1 MKVLFVGDICGRPGR
16 QAAQTLIPELRRELD
31 LDFVIA
37 NGENAAGGVGLTPD
51 ILQEF
56 LQQGVDV
63 VTSGNHIWDKR
74 DIFKCIDAEPRLLRP
89 ANYPSGTPGRGWG
102 VFETPF
108 ARIAVVNLAGRVYM
122 PPVDCPFR
130 AADEILRQIGSKA
143 DLIVVE
149 MHAEATSEKKALGYY
164 LDGRVAC
171 VVGTHT
177 HVQTADEQAL
187 PKGTVYLSDLG
198 MTGADDSILGMDKD
212 IVLQK
217 FLTGLPVRFE
227 VASGAASLC
236 GFYVEFDLRRK
247 CVREFRRI
255 QEAL

>member
-122 PPVDCPFR
+122 PPVDCPVSSSRRDLAPDWQQGGFDCCGNACGSDFR
-130 AADEILRQIGSKA
+130 EKSLR
-143 DLIVVE
+143 LL
-149 MHAEATSEKKALGYY
+149 LG
-164 LDGRVAC
+164 RAC
-171 VVGTHT
+171 
-177 HVQTADEQAL
+177 
-187 PKGTVYLSDLG
+187 
-198 MTGADDSILGMDKD
+198 
-212 IVLQK
+212 
-217 FLTGLPVRFE
+217 
-227 VASGAASLC
+227 SLRGGNAYPCTDC
-236 GFYVEFDLRRK
+236 G
-247 CVREFRRI
+247 
-255 QEAL
+255 